1 MRSNCLRDSCIY
13 LSIPEGSAQKEL
25 IERTLA
31 GEVDAFAFTSS
42 MMVKGFMRHA
52 EQLGAGEAIK
62 ETLSRAVVGAIGTP
76 TGNTLKKTRVNANVI
91 PDEFTFEAL
100 IRAMKKEL

>member
-1 MRSNCLRDSCIY
+1 VY
-13 LSIPEGSAQKEL
+13 TLSIPEGAVQKKL

-42 MMVKGFMRHA
+42 MMVKGFMKHA
-52 EQLGAGEAIK
+52 EQLGAERTIK
-62 ETLSRAVVGAIGTP
+62 EILDGAVVGAIGTP
-76 TGNTLKKTRVNANVI
+76 TGNTLKKHGVEANVI

-100 IRAMKKEL
+100 LKAIKSRF